1 MVSARQLVSYAPYAN
16 QLGTMVY
23 SGIKA
28 PQRQRYATSNTRTLT
43 TTKRKRKQLTSSI
56 KRVISSEKPAKHRS
70 FYTAV
75 AMTHNQ
81 IYSMS
86 PTEVVTQGDTN
97 EDRDG
102 DQIELCALKLKGSFF
117 APTTANGYSYRIIV
131 GYSGEEYPVNG
142 SLTVSGLVDAEIFLP
157 NTGSG
162 HRTNGLINP
171 KAFTCLHD
179 ETIDVNSLL
188 DTVSDV
194 YSYYVEVPLNNHK
207 FYYQATQSIYGKTRN
222 LYVVVISTATG
233 GTLGITNSGA
243 VQMSTDLI
251 FK

>member
-1 MVSARQLVSYAPYAN
+1 MVSARQLISYAPYAN
-16 QLGTMVY
+16 QLASMVY
-23 SGIKA
+23 NKSSST
-28 PQRQRYATSNTRTLT
+28 QRFGRSNSRTMT
-43 TTKRKRKQLTSSI
+43 TTKRKKKQLASSI
-56 KRVISSEKPAKHRS
+56 KRVISNEKPAKHRS
-70 FYTAV
+70 FYTA
-75 AMTHNQ
+75 ANMSHNL

-86 PTEVVTQGDTN
+86 PTEIVTQGDTN

-117 APTTANGYSYRIIV
+117 CPTTANGYSYRIIV

-142 SLTVSGLVDAEIFLP
+142 VLSVSGLIEPEIFLP
-157 NTGSG
+157 ATGAG
-162 HRTNGLINP
+162 HRTNAIINP

-188 DTVSDV
+188 AGVSDV
-194 YSYYVEVPLNNHK
+194 YSYFVDVPLNNHK
-207 FYYQATQSIYGKTRN
+207 FLYQATQSIYGKTRN

-233 GTLGITNSGA
+233 GTLGVTASGA
-243 VQMSTDLI
+243 CQMSADLI